1 MSYNIEWFIVYSNNG
16 KNLGGKG
23 MKIIGI
29 TGPSGSGKSILAS
42 ALRECGISVID
53 ADELYHSLLV
63 PPSRCLD
70 LIRDAFGAGIFN
82 SDGTLDR
89 PALAR
94 IVFSDE
100 EKLELLNSTVL
111 SVVID
116 EAKKIIENL
125 SVQGEQVAA
134 IDAPT
139 LIESGF
145 NTECDLVVSVIS
157 DPDTRADRI
166 SERDH
171 IGHDDA
177 LRRIR
182 AQKDDEFYKRHSDVV
197 IFNDGDIGALT
208 AAAEKILISVKKEH
222 HV

>member
-1 MSYNIEWFIVYSNNG
+1 
-16 KNLGGKG
+16 

-29 TGPSGSGKSILAS
+29 TGPSGSGKSILAG
-42 ALRECGISVID
+42 ALRKCGISVID

-63 PPSRCLD
+63 PPSKCLD
-70 LIRDAFGAGIFN
+70 LIRAAFGAEIFN

-89 PALAR
+89 AALAR

-100 EKLELLNSTVL
+100 KKLELLNSTVL

-116 EAKKIIENL
+116 ESQKIFAEL
-125 SVQGEQVAA
+125 EAQGEQIAA

-145 NTECDLVVSVIS
+145 NAECDLVVSVIS

-182 AQKDDEFYKRHSDVV
+182 AQRDDEFYKRHSDLV
-197 IFNDGDIGALT
+197 IFNDGDVGALT

-222 HV
+222 SV

>member
-1 MSYNIEWFIVYSNNG
+1 
-16 KNLGGKG
+16 

-42 ALRECGISVID
+42 ALRERGISVID
-53 ADELYHSLLV
+53 ADGLYHSLLV
-63 PPSRCLD
+63 PPSRCLE
-70 LIRDAFGAGIFN
+70 LLREAFGGEIFN
-82 SDGTLDR
+82 GDGTLDR

-100 EKLELLNSTVL
+100 KKLELLNSTVL

-116 EAKKIIENL
+116 ESKKIFAEL
-125 SVQGEQVAA
+125 EARGEQVAA

-145 NTECDLVVSVIS
+145 HKECDLVVSVIS
-157 DPDTRADRI
+157 DADTRADRI

-177 LRRIR
+177 LRRIH
-182 AQKDDEFYKRHSDVV
+182 AQKGDEFYKSHSDTV
-197 IFNDGDIGALT
+197 IFNDGDIGQLT
-208 AAAEKILISVKKEH
+208 YAAEQILISVEKR
-222 HV
+222 

>member
-1 MSYNIEWFIVYSNNG
+1 
-16 KNLGGKG
+16 

-42 ALRECGISVID
+42 ALRERGISVID

-63 PPSRCLD
+63 PPSRCLE
-70 LIRDAFGAGIFN
+70 LLRGAFGGDIFN
-82 SDGTLDR
+82 GDGTLDR
-89 PALAR
+89 PALSR

-100 EKLELLNSTVL
+100 KKLELLNSTVL

-116 EAKKIIENL
+116 ESKKIFAEL
-125 SVQGEQVAA
+125 EARGERVAA

-145 NTECDLVVSVIS
+145 HKECDLVVSVIS
-157 DPDTRADRI
+157 DADVRADRI

-182 AQKDDEFYKRHSDVV
+182 AQRDDEFYKRHSDLV
-197 IFNDGDIGALT
+197 IFNDGDVGALT

>member
-1 MSYNIEWFIVYSNNG
+1 
-16 KNLGGKG
+16 

-29 TGPSGSGKSILAS
+29 TGPSGSGKSMLAS
-42 ALRECGISVID
+42 ALRERGISVID

-63 PPSRCLD
+63 PPSRCLE
-70 LIRDAFGAGIFN
+70 LLREAFGDEIFN
-82 SDGTLDR
+82 DDGTLDR

-100 EKLELLNSTVL
+100 QKLELLNSTVL

-116 EAKKIIENL
+116 ESKKIFAEFCER
-125 SVQGEQVAA
+125 GEQIAA

-145 NTECDLVVSVIS
+145 HKECDIVVSVIS
-157 DPDTRADRI
+157 DADVRADRI

-182 AQKDDEFYKRHSDVV
+182 AQKDDEFYKSHSDIV
-197 IFNDGDIGALT
+197 IFNDGDIEDLT
-208 AAAEKILISVKKEH
+208 KAAEQILISAKKR
-222 HV
+222 